1 MMHRMI
7 AEPIARRTLTTIASM
22 IAWAIPLSAA
32 SAQEFAA
39 EVAVL
44 GAPTAEAA
52 ARTIHVSGNKVR
64 AETNGP
70 GGTVMVVDV
79 AANTAVLLLPQEKI
93 FVDMR
98 RAGHMNQA
106 FMPVDVDDPC
116 QTWQGRGAAN
126 GDDTHWTCRR
136 VGTETVGGR
145 ETIKYAASSSKG
157 DDGFVW
163 IDPKLKFMVRSANAA
178 GQGMELRNI
187 HEAPQPPS
195 LFEVPAGYK
204 QQEMPQIMQ
213 QMRQPPPGGKTP

>member
-1 MMHRMI
+1 MI
-7 AEPIARRTLTTIASM
+7 ARPIARTTLAAVAA
-22 IAWAIPLSAA
+22 IAWALSFAAA
-32 SAQEFAA
+32 SAQEFSAD
-39 EVAVL
+39 VVVL
-44 GAPTAEAA
+44 GVPTTDTAS
-52 ARTIHVSGNKVR
+52 RKVHVSGNKVR

-70 GGTVMVVDV
+70 GSTVMMVDV
-79 AANTAVLLLPQEKI
+79 AANTAILLVPQQKI

-98 RAGHMNQA
+98 RLGHMNQA

-116 QTWQGRGAAN
+116 HTWQARGAAD

-136 VGTETVGGR
+136 IGTETVGGR

-178 GQGMELRNI
+178 GRGIELRDI
-187 HEAPQPPS
+187 REAPQPPS
-195 LFEVPAGYK
+195 LFEIPAGYK

-213 QMRQPPPGGKTP
+213 QMPQAPPGGKTP

>member
-7 AEPIARRTLTTIASM
+7 AGPIPRKNLAPVVM
-22 IAWAIPLSAA
+22 IAWVFPISLA
-32 SAQEFAA
+32 SAQEFSA

-44 GAPTAEAA
+44 AAPSTDTAS
-52 ARTIHVSGNKVR
+52 RTIHVNGNKVR

-79 AANTAVLLLPQEKI
+79 ATNTAVLLLPQEKI

-98 RAGHMNQA
+98 RLGHMNQA

-116 QTWQGRGAAN
+116 RTWQARGTAD

-136 VGTETVGGR
+136 IGNETVGGR

-178 GQGMELRNI
+178 GQGMELRDVR
-187 HEAPQPPS
+187 EAPQPPS
-195 LFEVPAGYK
+195 LFEIPTGYK

-213 QMRQPPPGGKTP
+213 QMRQPPPGGKP

>member
-7 AEPIARRTLTTIASM
+7 AEFIRPRTLGVVAM
-22 IAWAIPLSAA
+22 IAWVSPLSLA
-32 SAQEFAA
+32 SAQEFSAD
-39 EVAVL
+39 VAL
-44 GAPTAEAA
+44 LATPSTDTAS
-52 ARTIHVSGNKVR
+52 RTLHVSGNKVR
-64 AETNGP
+64 AETNGT

-79 AANTAVLLLPQEKI
+79 AANTAVLLLPQEKV

-98 RAGHMNQA
+98 RLGHMNQA

-116 QTWQGRGAAN
+116 HSWQMRGAAE

-136 VGTETVGGR
+136 IGTESIGER

-178 GQGMELRNI
+178 GQGMELHNI
-187 HEAPQPPS
+187 REAPQPPS
-195 LFEVPAGYK
+195 LFEIPAGYK
-204 QQEMPQIMQ
+204 QQELPQIKQ
-213 QMRQPPPGGKTP
+213 QLQQAAPGGKTP

>member
-1 MMHRMI
+1 M
-7 AEPIARRTLTTIASM
+7 
-22 IAWAIPLSAA
+22 
-32 SAQEFAA
+32 
-39 EVAVL
+39 VL
-44 GAPTAEAA
+44 GVPTTDAA
-52 ARTIHVSGNKVR
+52 TRTIHVSGNKVR

-70 GGTVMVVDV
+70 AGTVMVVDV
-79 AANTAVLLLPQEKI
+79 AANTAILLLPQEKT

-98 RAGHMNQA
+98 RLGHMNQA

-116 QTWQGRGAAN
+116 HTWQARGAAD

-163 IDPKLKFMVRSANAA
+163 IDPRLKFMVRSVNAA
-178 GQGMELRNI
+178 GHGMELRDI
-187 HEAPQPPS
+187 REAPQPPS
-195 LFEVPAGYK
+195 LFEIPAGYK

-213 QMRQPPPGGKTP
+213 QMPQPPSAGKTP